1 MEQLISDIESYCAA
15 RQIPPE
21 KLLRTSI
28 GATWGL
34 WQKWKSGDASP
45 TMKVADR
52 VRAYMA
58 ENPPKAGAAKPANPT
73 PTEEDAA

>member
-1 MEQLISDIESYCAA
+1 MEQLIIEIEEFCAA
-15 RQIPPE
+15 SQIAPE
-21 KLLRTSI
+21 KLLRVSV

-34 WQKWKSGDASP
+34 WQKWKNGEASP

-58 ENPPKAGAAKPANPT
+58 ANPPKQEPT
-73 PTEEDAA
+73 PNEDAA

>member
-1 MEQLISDIESYCAA
+1 MEKLIADIEAYCAKS
-15 RQIPPE
+15 QIAPE
-21 KLLRTSI
+21 KLLKASV

-52 VRAYMA
+52 IHAYMA
-58 ENPPKAGAAKPANPT
+58 ANPPPPGVSPSSEDQDGVAA
-73 PTEEDAA
+73 

>member
-1 MEQLISDIESYCAA
+1 MEKLITDIEEFCVAS
-15 RQIPPE
+15 QIAPE
-21 KLLRTSI
+21 KLLRLSV

-34 WQKWKSGDASP
+34 WQKWKSGEASP

-58 ENPPKAGAAKPANPT
+58 ANPPKVPSDPAPSPT
-73 PTEEDAA
+73 AEDAA